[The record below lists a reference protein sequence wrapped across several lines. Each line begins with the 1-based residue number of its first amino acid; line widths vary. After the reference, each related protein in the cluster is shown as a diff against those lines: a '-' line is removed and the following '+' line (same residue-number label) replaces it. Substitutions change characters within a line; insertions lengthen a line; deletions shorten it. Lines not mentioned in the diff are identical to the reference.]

1 MIDIKKHINRQFSK
15 ACDTYESDAFIQ
27 KKMAE
32 HLMSMLC
39 SKSYFKILEI
49 GSGTGY
55 LTSLIVNKLDYKSLC
70 INDLSLNM
78 LEHCKNRFDNKVQNY
93 LLGDAETLKL
103 KDCYSLIISNAC
115 FQWFSSFKNSLENFK
130 NALDK
135 DGEILFS
142 TFIDGN
148 FKELKSTL
156 GVSIDYLDLSAI
168 ESVLKSLNLD
178 YTIQTKSVK
187 THYNTV
193 REMLKS
199 FKNTGVSGLSNATW
213 TKSKLISFEKQYKD
227 LYSDDSGVY
236 LSWELCFVR
245 AKLKNKHP

>member
-32 HLMSMLC
+32 HLMSLLC
-39 SKSYFKILEI
+39 DKSFFKILEI

-55 LTSLIVNKLDYKSLC
+55 LTSLIVNLLDYNSLF

-78 LEHCKNRFDNKVQNY
+78 LEHCKNRFGSKVQGY
-93 LLGDAETLKL
+93 LLGDAESLLLDDK
-103 KDCYSLIISNAC
+103 YSLIISNAC
-115 FQWFSSFKNSLENFK
+115 FQWFSSLKNAMEKFIK
-130 NALDK
+130 ALDK
-135 DGEILFS
+135 DGEIVFS

-148 FKELKSTL
+148 FKELKATL
-156 GVSIDYLDLSAI
+156 GVTIDYLDLSAI
-168 ESVLKSLNLD
+168 KSVLTSLNLD
-178 YTIQTKSVK
+178 YTIECKSVK
-187 THYNTV
+187 SHYKTV

-199 FKNTGVSGLSNATW
+199 FKNTGVSGLSNTTW
-213 TKSKLISFEKQYKD
+213 TKSKLISFENQYKD
-227 LYSDDSGVY
+227 LYSDDNGIY

-245 AKLKNKHP
+245 AKLKN